1 MRFKVD
7 ENLPVQCVRQFC
19 EAGYDALSVHDQG
32 LTGATDPRIADV
44 CKDEQR
50 VLVSLDLDFADI
62 RTYPPSESAGIV
74 VFRLKSQDAR
84 TLSQIVKRLLVLLR
98 EESPVGALWIVEED
112 KVRIR
117 E

>member
-7 ENLPVQCVRQFC
+7 ENLPVQCVDLLRA
-19 EAGYDALSVHDQG
+19 AGHDALSVPDQG
-32 LTGATDPRIADV
+32 LAGAPDPQVAHA

-62 RTYPPSESAGIV
+62 RTYPPSESGGII
-74 VFRLKSQDAR
+74 VFRLRSQDAA
-84 TLSQIVKRLLVLLR
+84 TLCQVFDRLLAILPK
-98 EESPVGALWIVEED
+98 ESPVGKLWIVEEG
-112 KVRIR
+112 KVRVR

>member
-7 ENLPVQCVRQFC
+7 ENLPVQCVSQLR

-32 LTGATDPRIADV
+32 LTGAPDPRIAGV
-44 CKDEQR
+44 CSDERR

-74 VFRLKSQDAR
+74 VFRLRSQDAT
-84 TLSQIVKRLLVLLR
+84 TLRRVVGRLLALLP
-98 EESPVGALWIVEED
+98 EESPVGRLWIVEED
-112 KVRIR
+112 NVRIR
-117 E
+117 K

>member
-7 ENLPVQCVRQFC
+7 ENLPAQCVVQLC

-32 LTGATDPRIADV
+32 LTGAGDSRIAEV
-44 CKDEQR
+44 CAQEGR

-62 RTYPPSESAGIV
+62 RTYPPSETAGIV
-74 VFRLKSQDAR
+74 VFRLRSQDAAR
-84 TLSQIVKRLLVLLR
+84 LRHVVGRLLTLLR
-98 EESPVGALWIVEED
+98 EESPIGRLWVVEED